1 MMGPFTEADIEALRH
16 ALQAWQREPLEA
28 QARCEFVVMML
39 DTATKGTDE
48 EANRKREAKSNV
60 LLGQQQADAAREVA
74 RREDLAA
81 RLMVKLLDLR
91 SAIRAA
97 ASDGKGG
104 D

>member
-1 MMGPFTEADIEALRH
+1 MGPFTEADIEALRH
-16 ALQAWQREPLEA
+16 ALLAWQREPLEA
-28 QARCEFVVMML
+28 QARSEFIVMML

-48 EANRKREAKSNV
+48 EANRKREAKSS
-60 LLGQQQADAAREVA
+60 LLLDQQKADAAREVA

-91 SAIRAA
+91 AEIRAA